1 MEMWTRDLAA
11 STGSIPRTRSIRLH
25 VCHVSRVAPAGD
37 HPARAEP
44 ESTMNPAGAG
54 TVGDAGGQ
62 RQESCSIELL
72 PRRDAQLQ
80 CCNNSP
86 GPVLTGSPVS
96 SVRCPPCP

>member
-44 ESTMNPAGAG
+44 ESTMSPAGAW
-54 TVGDAGGQ
+54 TVGGRGKKAAV
-62 RQESCSIELL
+62 SSIELL
-72 PRRDAQLQ
+72 ARRDAQLQ

-86 GPVLTGSPVS
+86 V
-96 SVRCPPCP
+96 PC